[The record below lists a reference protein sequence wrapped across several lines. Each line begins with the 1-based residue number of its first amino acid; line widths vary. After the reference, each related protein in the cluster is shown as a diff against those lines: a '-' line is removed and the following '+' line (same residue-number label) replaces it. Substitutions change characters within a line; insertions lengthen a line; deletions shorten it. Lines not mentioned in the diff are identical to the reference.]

1 MLSTMTST
9 AGSRST
15 GGRVAG
21 AGGRA
26 AGARGRAAGADA
38 VQRLIDAAGEA
49 FADKG
54 FHATTTRDIAARAQM
69 SPAGVYV
76 HFASKE
82 DLLFHL
88 SERGHLVALEIL
100 EAARASADTPPAQLA
115 AIVAAFARWHAEH
128 FRTARIVQYEFPH
141 LSPAHRDRVLGL
153 RKRLDAV
160 VREVL
165 EAGIGS
171 GDFDVADLQST
182 TLALQS
188 LTVDVARWYEPGIRR
203 TPESIGAAYADL
215 ALRLVRR

>member
-9 AGSRST
+9 TGPRS
-15 GGRVAG
+15 
-21 AGGRA
+21 A
-26 AGARGRAAGADA
+26 AGRPAGVDAAG
-38 VQRLIDAAGEA
+38 RLIDAAAEA

-54 FHATTTRDIAARAQM
+54 FHATTTRDIAARAGM

-76 HFASKE
+76 HFATKE

-88 SERGHLVALEIL
+88 SEQGHLAALEII

-115 AIVAAFARWHAEH
+115 AIVAAFAAWHAEH

-141 LSPAHRDRVLGL
+141 LSPEHRDRVLRL

-165 EAGIGS
+165 EAGIAS
-171 GDFDVADLQST
+171 GDFDVADLPST

-203 TPESIGAAYADL
+203 TPEAIGAAYADL

>member
-1 MLSTMTST
+1 MTST
-9 AGSRST
+9 TGPRS
-15 GGRVAG
+15 
-21 AGGRA
+21 A
-26 AGARGRAAGADA
+26 AGRTTGADA
-38 VQRLIDAAGEA
+38 SGRLIDAAAEA

-54 FHATTTRDIAARAQM
+54 FHATTTRDIAARAGM

-76 HFASKE
+76 HFATKE

-88 SERGHLVALEIL
+88 SEQGHLAALEVIT
-100 EAARASADTPPAQLA
+100 AARSSAGTPPGQLA
-115 AIVAAFARWHAEH
+115 AIVAAFATWHAEH

-141 LSPAHRDRVLGL
+141 LSPEHRDRVLGL

-165 EAGIGS
+165 EAGIAS

-203 TPESIGAAYADL
+203 TPEAIGAAYADL

>member
-1 MLSTMTST
+1 
-9 AGSRST
+9 
-15 GGRVAG
+15 
-21 AGGRA
+21 
-26 AGARGRAAGADA
+26 
-38 VQRLIDAAGEA
+38 
-49 FADKG
+49 
-54 FHATTTRDIAARAQM
+54 M

-76 HFASKE
+76 HFATKE

-88 SERGHLVALEIL
+88 SEQGHLAALEIL
-100 EAARASADTPPAQLA
+100 EAARAGADTPPAQLA
-115 AIVAAFARWHAEH
+115 AIVAAFAAWHAEH

-141 LSPAHRDRVLGL
+141 LSPEHRDRVLGL

-165 EAGIGS
+165 EAGIAS

-203 TPESIGAAYADL
+203 TPEAIGAAYADL